1 MIDEWARWRHADVE
15 DIWLEENATLCRQQ
29 RRVLRQLV
37 DLKGV
42 HSRPRLTRLA
52 GRLGLRPGA
61 ALDLLTG
68 WDFNRPEDRQ
78 EAYGLVER
86 SRPALLM
93 LSPHC
98 APHSVLR
105 NRSANKQDPEV
116 SEAELEQADAQ
127 LQFCCQ
133 LANEQVRRGRG
144 F

>member
-1 MIDEWARWRHADVE
+1 MIDEWAVWQHADVE
-15 DIWLEENATLCRQQ
+15 DIWLEENATLRRQQ

-37 DLKGV
+37 DGQEV
-42 HSRPRLTRLA
+42 HSRPRLARLA

-86 SRPALLM
+86 SRPALLL
-93 LSPHC
+93 LSPHW
-98 APHSVLR
+98 APYSVLR
-105 NRSANKQDPEV
+105 HRMASKQDPEV
-116 SEAELEQADAQ
+116 RAAEREQADAH

-133 LANEQVRRGRG
+133 LAKSRSAGAVAS
-144 F
+144 